1 MLEEPLY
8 SVLSFFK
15 TLNGTLVGLNDE
27 TRNYEPNAFQWGNSW
42 DYLCVIANKIQ
53 NAMNLM
59 YYNSLVGIEN
69 LYLKHFKPLKVFN

>member
-27 TRNYEPNAFQWGNSW
+27 TRNYEPNAF
-42 DYLCVIANKIQ
+42 
-53 NAMNLM
+53 
-59 YYNSLVGIEN
+59 
-69 LYLKHFKPLKVFN
+69 H